1 MIGATPAS
9 AGVVEEEDDAPMAE
23 DRGRFPRSVFEEGE
37 DPDPRFSLANERT
50 FLAWIRTGLAFVAAG
65 LAVEALQL
73 PVTEWLRVTISVL
86 LVLAGIA
93 ATAQAWL
100 SWVRTERAMR
110 HLAPLPSSGLK
121 LPIAVLLG
129 LVALAV
135 VVGLL
140 L

>member
-1 MIGATPAS
+1 MRATSRLPGGHA
-9 AGVVEEEDDAPMAE
+9 VTTDDH
-23 DRGRFPRSVFEEGE
+23 RRFPRSVFEAGE

-65 LAVEALQL
+65 LALEALQVPL
-73 PVTEWLRVTISVL
+73 PSWLRVTVAMV
-86 LVLAGIA
+86 LVLAGLA

-121 LPIAVLLG
+121 LPIAVMLG

-135 VVGLL
+135 LVGLL

>member
-1 MIGATPAS
+1 
-9 AGVVEEEDDAPMAE
+9 MAQ
-23 DRGRFPRSVFEEGE
+23 DRGRFPRSVFDHGE

-65 LAVEALQL
+65 LAVEALQM
-73 PVTEWLRVTISVL
+73 PQTEWLRVTISLL

-93 ATAQAWL
+93 ATTQAWL

-110 HLAPLPSSGLK
+110 RLAPLPSSGLK
-121 LPIAVLLG
+121 LPIALLLG

>member
-1 MIGATPAS
+1 MTT
-9 AGVVEEEDDAPMAE
+9 DDH
-23 DRGRFPRSVFEEGE
+23 RRFPRSVFEAGE

-65 LAVEALQL
+65 LALEALQVPL
-73 PVTEWLRVTISVL
+73 PPWLRVTVAVV
-86 LVLAGIA
+86 LVLAGLA

-121 LPIAVLLG
+121 LPIAVMLG

-135 VVGLL
+135 LVGLL

>member
-1 MIGATPAS
+1 MTT
-9 AGVVEEEDDAPMAE
+9 DDH
-23 DRGRFPRSVFEEGE
+23 RRFPRSVFDGGE

-65 LAVEALQL
+65 LALEALQVPL
-73 PVTEWLRVTISVL
+73 TPWLRVTVAVG
-86 LVLAGIA
+86 LVLAGLA
-93 ATAQAWL
+93 ATAQAWF

-129 LVALAV
+129 VVGLAV
-135 VVGLL
+135 LVGLL

>member
-1 MIGATPAS
+1 M
-9 AGVVEEEDDAPMAE
+9 AP
-23 DRGRFPRSVFEEGE
+23 
-37 DPDPRFSLANERT
+37 
-50 FLAWIRTGLAFVAAG
+50 
-65 LAVEALQL
+65 
-73 PVTEWLRVTISVL
+73 WLRVTVAVG
-86 LVLAGIA
+86 LVLAGLA

-129 LVALAV
+129 VVGLAV
-135 VVGLL
+135 IVGLL

>member
-1 MIGATPAS
+1 VTT
-9 AGVVEEEDDAPMAE
+9 DDH
-23 DRGRFPRSVFEEGE
+23 RRFPRSVFEAGE

-65 LAVEALQL
+65 LALEALQVPL
-73 PVTEWLRVTISVL
+73 PSWLRVTVAVI
-86 LVLAGIA
+86 LVLAGLA

-121 LPIAVLLG
+121 LPIAVMLG
-129 LVALAV
+129 LAALAV
-135 VVGLL
+135 LVGLL

>member
-1 MIGATPAS
+1 VTT
-9 AGVVEEEDDAPMAE
+9 DDH
-23 DRGRFPRSVFEEGE
+23 RRFPRSVFEAGE

-65 LAVEALQL
+65 LALEALQVPL
-73 PVTEWLRVTISVL
+73 PSWLRVTVAMV
-86 LVLAGIA
+86 LVLAGLA

-121 LPIAVLLG
+121 LPIAVMLG

-135 VVGLL
+135 LVGLL

>member
-1 MIGATPAS
+1 MATD
-9 AGVVEEEDDAPMAE
+9 G
-23 DRGRFPRSVFEEGE
+23 DRRFPRSVFEHGE

-65 LAVEALQL
+65 LAVEALQVPL
-73 PVTEWLRVTISVL
+73 TAWLRVAISVL

-100 SWVRTERAMR
+100 SWMRTERAMR
-110 HLAPLPSSGLK
+110 HVAPLPSSGLK

-135 VVGLL
+135 IVGLL

>member
-1 MIGATPAS
+1 
-9 AGVVEEEDDAPMAE
+9 MAQ
-23 DRGRFPRSVFEEGE
+23 DRGRFPRSVFESGE

-73 PVTEWLRVTISVL
+73 PVTDWLRVTISLL
-86 LVLAGIA
+86 LVLAGLA

-110 HLAPLPSSGLK
+110 RLAPLPSSGLK
-121 LPIAVLLG
+121 LPIALLLG

>member
-1 MIGATPAS
+1 MPDPPSGA
-9 AGVVEEEDDAPMAE
+9 VVDDQEDDAAMAQ
-23 DRGRFPRSVFEEGE
+23 DRGRFPRSVFEQGE

-65 LAVEALQL
+65 LAVEALQVPL
-73 PVTEWLRVTISVL
+73 TEWLRATISVA

-100 SWVRTERAMR
+100 SWVRMERAMR
-110 HLAPLPSSGLK
+110 SLAPLPSSGLK

-135 VVGLL
+135 IVGLL